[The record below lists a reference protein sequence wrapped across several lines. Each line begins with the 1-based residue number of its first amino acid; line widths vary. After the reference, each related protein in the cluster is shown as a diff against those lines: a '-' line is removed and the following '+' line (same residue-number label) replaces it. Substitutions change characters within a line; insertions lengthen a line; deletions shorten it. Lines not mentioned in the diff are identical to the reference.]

1 MEIDLKSTKLLSYYG
16 ERKIT
21 LGDYQMASIEDFKK
35 YTLDLLLEDATRH
48 VNKQKR
54 RVYCDII
61 IAYPNIFDS
70 LPRILEY
77 YSNRKRGHWEVSL
90 SQCGEEDFYLIT
102 FFPRETE
109 TEEKPLFFFW
119 KTFRD
124 DKYVT
129 ILSFSLHNYREIRRS
144 LDSLVRFVRGLWFA
158 WVGSRFLETF
168 DLFARRVLGEDAQVL
183 ASLQTAKEIG
193 KIRKRRVRAF
203 PLPPRKF
210 VPLEDLRKSTR
221 DWYIKEG
228 EIHTSSNMRYR
239 LISERRG
246 IHFTFSMTDRSRITF
261 ERGDFT
267 LFVTLLRPLLEETRR
282 MLGIL
287 RRNSYT
293 STSKSTVRGKSMEIK
308 SLDLIQSLVFRK
320 PKETEKWYDKIVS
333 LFGSNIPQEKLV
345 NFTLLSGNPYF
356 LVHIIDVENSSS
368 VYLSATSEE
377 LQIVP
382 AESSAKEGTI
392 AKIIGILQAKVDPS
406 ISI

>member
-1 MEIDLKSTKLLSYYG
+1 MSF
-16 ERKIT
+16 
-21 LGDYQMASIEDFKK
+21 IEDFKK
-35 YTLDLLLEDATRH
+35 YTLDLLLEDATAH

-61 IAYPNIFDS
+61 VAYPNIFDS
-70 LPRILEY
+70 LPRILGY
-77 YSNRKRGHWEVSL
+77 YSDRKRSHWEVSL
-90 SQCGEEDFYLIT
+90 SQCAEEDFYLVS
-102 FFPRETE
+102 FFPREAE

-129 ILSFSLHNYREIRRS
+129 ILSFSLHKYREIRKS
-144 LDSLVRFVRGLWFA
+144 LDSLVGFIRGLWFA
-158 WVGSRFLETF
+158 WVGSRFLENF
-168 DLFARRVLGEDAQVL
+168 DRFASRVLGEDAQVL

-193 KIRKRRVRAF
+193 KIRQRRIRAS

-210 VPLEDLRKSTR
+210 IPLEDIRKSAR
-221 DWYIKEG
+221 ERYITEG

-239 LISERRG
+239 MISERKNM
-246 IHFTFSMTDRSRITF
+246 HFTFSMTDRLRITF

-267 LFVTLLRPLLEETRR
+267 LFVTLLRPLLEEARR
-282 MLGIL
+282 LLDIL

-293 STSKSTVRGKSMEIK
+293 STSESTVHGESMEIK

-320 PKETEKWYDKIVS
+320 SKETENWYDKIVS
-333 LFGSNIPQEKLV
+333 LFSSNIPEEKLV

-356 LVHIIDVENSSS
+356 LVHIIDVENGSS

-382 AESSAKEGTI
+382 PPSSAKEGTI